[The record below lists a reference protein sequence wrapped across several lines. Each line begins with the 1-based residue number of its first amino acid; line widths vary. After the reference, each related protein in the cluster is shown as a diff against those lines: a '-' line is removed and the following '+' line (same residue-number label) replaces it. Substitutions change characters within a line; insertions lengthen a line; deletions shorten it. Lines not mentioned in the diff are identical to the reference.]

1 MTNAVPST
9 GWTNGPP
16 HQDILA
22 RAPYCGRCSKWFART
37 NRSRTWRE
45 LTTCLSGSGCVS
57 SGFASLAPL
66 TIEARATGQP
76 ASLKNNADY
85 LRRLH
90 TLAIELLSTSSV
102 PSSSWRTYRFDIRHI
117 SGSCFFYLEG
127 FGVSARTTAV
137 APADSTTAQIQF
149 SGQYPPKNPS
159 CKALPLT
166 VDTWNQLKLNDYLSK
181 YPGGD
186 KLNLQDYATKVNI
199 TNFSCGVGA
208 ACNVGQPCYPLET
221 VDWYILFAVQ
231 QWNSYLNIYYEA
243 VGYGIAIVEY
253 VEISKATSSHVAAA
267 AIQSRTFYL
276 IIICKQKKELFSEI
290 LGIKYKC
297 VDSFTLSINGYH
309 NVLNMKNNLGIS
321 AALSQVSATATGP
334 WGLALNVANFLLV
347 VGQGTA
353 GFAIKEPPAPLQ
365 DGFYQWSNVAYYL
378 SQYEEV
384 IHQKLSEESKN
395 RFAAGISTDQ
405 GIFGV
410 VKDGNTIVPAN
421 FPNLPD
427 LEDQVRNL
435 TLALGVNMLLHSI
448 NAFIT
453 VGSDPC
459 NDKERMEPGP
469 KMYIS
474 HGATH
479 LAEPCIILFWQKMTR
494 QSMKSMKASVLS
506 EYFGIS
512 TELIVTSSIKCQ
524 NFNKGWNYVPWA
536 QDKGALPKAADS
548 DCVFNLPVCYT
559 QDPEIHKKIHKKKWT
574 TVKACRHNGGLPI

>member
-1 MTNAVPST
+1 MAYISLRHFV
-9 GWTNGPP
+9 
-16 HQDILA
+16 IYLA
-22 RAPYCGRCSKWFART
+22 H
-37 NRSRTWRE
+37 
-45 LTTCLSGSGCVS
+45 
-57 SGFASLAPL
+57 AS
-66 TIEARATGQP
+66 
-76 ASLKNNADY
+76 
-85 LRRLH
+85 
-90 TLAIELLSTSSV
+90 
-102 PSSSWRTYRFDIRHI
+102 
-117 SGSCFFYLEG
+117 FYLEG

-243 VGYGIAIVEY
+243 VGYGIAIVE
-253 VEISKATSSHVAAA
+253 S
-267 AIQSRTFYL
+267 
-276 IIICKQKKELFSEI
+276 
-290 LGIKYKC
+290 
-297 VDSFTLSINGYH
+297 SINALIASLFPSMDTTM
-309 NVLNMKNNLGIS
+309 VLNMKNNLGIS
-321 AALSQVSATATGP
+321 AALSQVSATVIMDVLVACGSATGP

-459 NDKERMEPGP
+459 NDKGKNGAWSEDVHFSWCNTPGGT
-469 KMYIS
+469 MHNIV
-474 HGATH
+474 
-479 LAEPCIILFWQKMTR
+479 LAKDDKTINEINE
-494 QSMKSMKASVLS
+494 ASVLS